1 MKKILILL
9 LLVISLLD
17 AKNSLAEKIS
27 KLQSVPKS
35 QRYKLVNEI
44 KKELATL
51 NRKQRIK
58 AIKKMRIALDA
69 KSAKKESIKSKNIKK
84 NVSVVAKVSP
94 INNIKTPVVLN
105 TPTAPQIPNLPA
117 TPNVP
122 NIPVKVH
129 IPIKI
134 PIPNIQNIHIPL
146 KIPKPHIPH
155 IPLLRK

>member
-9 LLVISLLD
+9 SVVIGLLD
-17 AKNSLAEKIS
+17 ARNSLAEKIS

-44 KKELATL
+44 KKELVTL
-51 NRKQRIK
+51 NRKQRIR
-58 AIKKMRIALDA
+58 AIKKMEIVLDA
-69 KSAKKESIKSKNIKK
+69 KSAKKESIKYKNIKK
-84 NVSVVAKVSP
+84 SVSVVAKVSP
-94 INNIKTPVVLN
+94 IRSIKTPVVPN
-105 TPTAPQIPNLPA
+105 TPTRPQIPNLPA
-117 TPNVP
+117 TPHVP
-122 NIPVKVH
+122 DMPH

-155 IPLLRK
+155 IPLLKR